1 MALNITGK
9 TAEVELMT
17 SESTILQ
24 LRRLHLS
31 AIADEYA
38 RQMEDPNARSL
49 SFDDRIGMMVDVECA
64 RRDNNRLAKLI
75 KRAGFT
81 DKDAC
86 VENISYTPDRELDP
100 ALIQA
105 LASCAYI
112 ERNMVVR
119 LLGATGAGKSYLA
132 NALGISACRK
142 WYSVRYTSLQD
153 MLIDL
158 TVATKAGSFNQVF
171 AGYKN
176 VKLLIVDDWLMFE
189 IVDDAEASFLYNLIE
204 TRKFNGSMI
213 ICSQLDIEGW
223 HERIANKIA
232 ADSICDRLAHGPY
245 KIVVKGEMRKK
256 VAQQQMT

>member
-1 MALNITGK
+1 
-9 TAEVELMT
+9 MT
-17 SESTILQ
+17 SEATILQ
-24 LRRLHLS
+24 LRRLHLG

-38 RQMEDPNARSL
+38 RQMEDPKARSL
-49 SFDDRIGMMVDVECA
+49 SFDDRLGMMVDIECA

-100 ALIQA
+100 GLIQS

-112 ERNMVVR
+112 ERNMTVR

-142 WYSVRYTSLQD
+142 GYSARYTNLQD

-158 TVATKAGSFNQVF
+158 TVAKQSGTFNQVY
-171 AGYKN
+171 ASYKN
-176 VKLLIVDDWLMFE
+176 VKLLIIDDWLMFE
-189 IVDDAEASFLYNLIE
+189 IADDAEASFLYNLIE
-204 TRKFNGSMI
+204 ARRFEGSMI
-213 ICSQLDIEGW
+213 ICSQLDTEGW
-223 HERIANKIA
+223 HERIANKVA
-232 ADSICDRLAHGPY
+232 ADSICDRLAHGPH

-256 VAQQQMT
+256 AAQLLT